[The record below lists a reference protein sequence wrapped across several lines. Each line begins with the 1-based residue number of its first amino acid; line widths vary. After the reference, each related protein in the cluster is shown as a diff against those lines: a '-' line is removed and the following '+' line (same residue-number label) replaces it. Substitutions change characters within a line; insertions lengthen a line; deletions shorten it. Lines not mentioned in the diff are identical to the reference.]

1 MGYTGGMR
9 IRGRIERF
17 FFESKALRD
26 NPLGDPANRE
36 VIVYLPPGYD
46 ESRARLP
53 LILMLPGYAGSPSGI
68 VSYDPFRK
76 NTIEDL
82 DAQIVQGEAPPFILA
97 LPDCMTR
104 FGGSQF
110 IDSIAHGAYQSY
122 LADEVIPEI
131 DARFRTVQAAEGR
144 AIVGRSSGGFGALRM
159 ALDRPG
165 VVSAIAS
172 HAGDA
177 LFEVT
182 MRPMFTGAAVA
193 MARAG
198 GVEAFARKLLEE
210 GPKDGL
216 DFDGAFTLAAAQ
228 SYSPN
233 LEAPPPHVDLPVDL
247 ETGVIRQD
255 VFERWLAHDP
265 VRRIEK
271 QSEALRSLRF
281 AYLDAGDGDEHGLN
295 FGARALKR
303 GLEAAGVEV
312 EYEEFP
318 GGHRGTS
325 WRYRLSLPLVAQ
337 KLRNA

>member
-1 MGYTGGMR
+1 MR

-17 FFESKALRD
+17 IFESSLLRD
-26 NPLGDPANRE
+26 NPLGDPAARE

-46 ESRARLP
+46 QSKEPLP
-53 LILMLPGYAGSPSGI
+53 LVLMLPGYAGSPSGI
-68 VSYDPFRK
+68 VSYDPFKK
-76 NTIEDL
+76 NTVELL
-82 DAQIVQGEAPPFILA
+82 DEQIVRGESPPFILA

-110 IDSIAHGAYQSY
+110 IDSIAHGPYQSY
-122 LADEVIPEI
+122 LADEIIPAI
-131 DARFRTVQAAEGR
+131 DARYRTIAEAKGR
-144 AIVGRSSGGFGALRM
+144 AMVGRSSGGFGALRM

-165 VVSAIAS
+165 VVSIIAS

-193 MARAG
+193 IARAG
-198 GVEAFARKLLEE
+198 GLKEFADRLLES

-216 DFDGAFTLAAAQ
+216 DFDGAFIFAAAQ

-233 LEAPPPHVDLPVDL
+233 LDAPAPHVDLPVDI
-247 ETGVIRQD
+247 ETGALIPG
-255 VFERWLAHDP
+255 VFERWLEHDP
-265 VRRIEK
+265 VRLIAERA
-271 QSEALRSLRF
+271 EALRSLRY

-303 GLEAAGVEV
+303 GLEGAGVMV
-312 EYEEFP
+312 DYEEFP

-325 WRYRLSLPLVAQ
+325 WRYGLSLPLVAR
-337 KLRNA
+337 KLRDA